1 MIPNLNIIIHPRCY
15 VTFIGTIV
23 QGSIKEPLRQRGH
36 GFHPHYSIY
45 NLVLYIVPSAIR
57 RAAPVMNQRRKY
69 FDMHIQACM
78 LV

>member
-1 MIPNLNIIIHPRCY
+1 M
-15 VTFIGTIV
+15 
-23 QGSIKEPLRQRGH
+23 GH

-45 NLVLYIVPSAIR
+45 NLVLYIVPSTLR